1 MRGLSDP
8 DQLALHLRENAA
20 AWQAIA
26 GDVDAGTLGLFGRLE
41 ALARFLAELQRS
53 ALAPY
58 PLNYAEFTTIGML
71 RTSPPAFRRSPTEL
85 RRLVGQSSAGM
96 SRILAKLEGEGLVR
110 RAAGRGDGRRRD
122 VILTARGRLLAER
135 AFAALLAAQGDI
147 FAASGQRRQA
157 ELLHA
162 LDALLGLF
170 ARRSGGRRLSATA

>member
-8 DQLALHLRENAA
+8 EQLARHLAENAT
-20 AWQAIA
+20 AWKAIRGA
-26 GDVDAGTLGLFGRLE
+26 VDPRVLAIFGRLE
-41 ALARFLAELQRS
+41 ALARFQALLQRR

-58 PLNYAEFTTIGML
+58 HLNHAEFTTIGML

-96 SRILAKLEGEGLVR
+96 TRILAKLEGEGLVR

-122 VILTARGRLLAER
+122 VILSARGRALAER
-135 AFAALLAAQGDI
+135 SFAALLAAQGHVL
-147 FAASGQRRQA
+147 ASTGKRRRD

-162 LDALLGLF
+162 LDVLLASF
-170 ARRSGGRRLSATA
+170 ARRA